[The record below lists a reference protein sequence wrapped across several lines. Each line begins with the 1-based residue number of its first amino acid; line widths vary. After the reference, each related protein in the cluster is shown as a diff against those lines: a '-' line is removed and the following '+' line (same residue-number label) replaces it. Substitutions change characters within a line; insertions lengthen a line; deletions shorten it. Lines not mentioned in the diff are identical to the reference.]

1 MKYLAT
7 AVGAFAAATLAVGTL
22 RPDIYIL
29 LLAAAAIGSAVTTFR
44 AARISMFLRI
54 FAAIFAVETLLFG
67 ACFLVNRLGLWPK
80 AYADL
85 LPPDSLALTV
95 ALFGSLIY
103 AISYAPIVRKMTA
116 IADPYFYETAPTVA
130 RAWPFPAVTIASN
143 RLAIAAMVFL
153 IVVNQAQV
161 LIDVRLSFFSRD
173 FFNALQGK
181 DQPEFW
187 RQLVVVFIPWAL
199 VYVTSAVVEYVV
211 TSTFVVRWRR
221 WLTALY
227 IGRWLDAG
235 AHYHMAL
242 AGSPAD
248 NPDQRI
254 ADDIFGFIYGGG
266 AGTGLYG
273 YSVIALQTVTSL
285 VSFSIVLWGLS
296 ANFTVPG
303 TSFYVPGFLFWAA
316 LLYAGLG
323 TAIAHWIGRPLVGLF
338 FDRQH
343 YEADFR
349 FGLARLREY
358 SEQIALLGGEEAEKA
373 SAMQRFSNV
382 FDNYMRIVQVRK
394 RFAAFSSLY
403 RQISQY
409 IPIVVGAPFFFL
421 GKIQL
426 GVLTQSVRAFAS
438 VEAALTF
445 FVSYYTSLAEF
456 RAVLDRLISFDESIE
471 RARALKRA
479 TPRVEVGQTPRD
491 GVAVAALTLNLP
503 DGRALA
509 RIENLTLK
517 AHEPTLLV
525 GASGSGKSTLFRAFA
540 GIWPFGDGQIEAPP
554 HAALMLLPQRP
565 YIPIGALRDA
575 IAYPSLAAGHGDEEL
590 RAALVA
596 AGLPLLAD
604 RLDDSDN
611 WQLRLSGGE
620 QQRLA
625 IARALIAKP
634 DWLFLDEATSALDEA
649 SEAAVYREIAR
660 ELPRTTIVSIGHRT
674 TLAVFHTRGLMMTK
688 QPGGPSTLADA
699 AVGLPVG
706 GRGAEATVENAEASL
721 G

>member
-7 AVGAFAAATLAVGTL
+7 AVGAFAAATLVVGAL
-22 RPDIYIL
+22 RPDTYVF
-29 LLAAAAIGSAVTTFR
+29 LLAAAAIGSAVTTFW
-44 AARISMFLRI
+44 AARISNFLRI
-54 FAAIFAVETLLFG
+54 FAAIFAVETILFG
-67 ACFLVNRLGLWPK
+67 ASFLVNRLGFWPK

-103 AISYAPIVRKMTA
+103 VISYAPIVRKMTA
-116 IADPYFYETAPTVA
+116 IADPYFCEAAPTMA
-130 RAWPFPAVTIASN
+130 RAWPFPAFTIASN
-143 RLAIAAMVFL
+143 RLATATLVFL
-153 IVVNQAQV
+153 IIVNQAQV
-161 LIDVRLSFFSRD
+161 AIDVRLSFFSRD
-173 FFNALQGK
+173 FFNALQSK

-187 RQLVVVFIPWAL
+187 RQLVLVFVPWAS
-199 VYVTSAVVEYVV
+199 VYVASAVVEFVV
-211 TSTFVVRWRR
+211 TSTFVIRWRR

-242 AGSPAD
+242 VGSPAD

-273 YSVIALQTVTSL
+273 YSVIALQTVTAL
-285 VSFSIVLWGLS
+285 VSYSIVLWGLS

-358 SEQIALLGGEEAEKA
+358 SEQIALLGGEDAEKT
-373 SAMQRFSNV
+373 SAMQRFSCV

-394 RFAAFSSLY
+394 RFAAFTQFY

-426 GVLTQSVRAFAS
+426 GVLTQSVRAFGS
-438 VEAALTF
+438 VEASLTF

-456 RAVLDRLISFDESIE
+456 RAVLDRLISFDKLIE

-479 TPRVEVGQTPRD
+479 TPRVAVDQTACD
-491 GVAVAALTLNLP
+491 QVAVAALTLNLP
-503 DGRALA
+503 DGRPLA
-509 RIENLTLK
+509 RVENLMLK

-525 GASGSGKSTLFRAFA
+525 GASGTGKSTLFRALA
-540 GIWPFGDGQIEAPP
+540 EIWPFGDGRIESPAG
-554 HAALMLLPQRP
+554 AMLLPQRP
-565 YIPIGALRDA
+565 YIPSAPCATPSPIPLWRRVMGMRNFGRRSSPRDCLASPIASTKATIGNCGSPAENSSA
-575 IAYPSLAAGHGDEEL
+575 SPS
-590 RAALVA
+590 
-596 AGLPLLAD
+596 P
-604 RLDDSDN
+604 
-611 WQLRLSGGE
+611 
-620 QQRLA
+620 
-625 IARALIAKP
+625 AR
-634 DWLFLDEATSALDEA
+634 
-649 SEAAVYREIAR
+649 
-660 ELPRTTIVSIGHRT
+660 
-674 TLAVFHTRGLMMTK
+674 
-688 QPGGPSTLADA
+688 
-699 AVGLPVG
+699 
-706 GRGAEATVENAEASL
+706 
-721 G
+721 

>member
-1 MKYLAT
+1 MKYLAI
-7 AVGAFAAATLAVGTL
+7 AVGAFAAATLVVGAL
-22 RPDIYIL
+22 RPDMYIFL
-29 LLAAAAIGSAVTTFR
+29 MAAAAIGSAVTTFR
-44 AARISMFLRI
+44 AARISIFLRI
-54 FAAIFAVETLLFG
+54 FAAIFAVETILLG
-67 ACFLVNRLGLWPK
+67 ATFLVNRLGLWPK

-95 ALFGSLIY
+95 ALFGSLVY
-103 AISYAPIVRKMTA
+103 AISYVPIVRKMTA

-130 RAWPFPAVTIASN
+130 RAWPLPAVRIASN
-143 RLAIAAMVFL
+143 RLATAMLVFL
-153 IVVNQAQV
+153 IVLNQAQV
-161 LIDVRLSFFSRD
+161 AIDVRLSFFSRD
-173 FFNALQGK
+173 FFNALQSK

-187 RQLVVVFIPWAL
+187 RQLVVVFVPWAS
-199 VYVTSAVVEYVV
+199 VYVASAVVEYVV

-227 IGRWLDAG
+227 IGRWLHAG
-235 AHYHMAL
+235 AHYQMAL
-242 AGSPAD
+242 TGSPAD

-273 YSVIALQTVTSL
+273 YSVIALQTVTAL

-316 LLYAGLG
+316 LIYAGLG
-323 TAIAHWIGRPLVGLF
+323 TALAHWIGRPLVGLF

-373 SAMQRFSNV
+373 SAMERFSKV
-382 FDNYMRIVQVRK
+382 YDNYMRIVQVRK
-394 RFAAFSSLY
+394 RFAAFSSFY

-426 GVLTQSVRAFAS
+426 GVLTQSVRAFGS
-438 VEAALTF
+438 VEASLTF

-456 RAVLDRLISFDESIE
+456 RAVLDRLISFDESIA

-479 TPRVEVGQTPRD
+479 TPRV
-491 GVAVAALTLNLP
+491 AVEPTAGDDVTVTALTLNLP
-503 DGRALA
+503 NGRPLA
-509 RIENLTLK
+509 RIENLMLK
-517 AHEPTLLV
+517 AHEPALLV
-525 GASGSGKSTLFRAFA
+525 GASGSGKSTLFRALA
-540 GIWPFGDGQIEAPP
+540 GIWPFGDGQIVAPN
-554 HAALMLLPQRP
+554 AALMLLPQRP

-575 IAYPSLAAGHGDEEL
+575 IAYPSLAAGHGDGEL

-596 AGLPLLAD
+596 AGLPGFAD

-634 DWLFLDEATSALDEA
+634 DWLFLDEATSALDDV
-649 SEAAVYREIAR
+649 SEAAVYRAIAR
-660 ELPRTTIVSIGHRT
+660 ELPRTTIVSIGHRS
-674 TLAVFHTRGLMMTK
+674 TLAAFHTRGLMMK
-688 QPGGPSTLADA
+688 PQPTGPSTLAEA
-699 AVGLPVG
+699 AVGLPVS
-706 GRGAEATVENAEASL
+706 GRGAEVTVENAEASL

>member
-1 MKYLAT
+1 MMKSLAN
-7 AVGAFAAATLAVGTL
+7 AVGAFAAATLVVGAL
-22 RPDIYIL
+22 RPDMYVFF
-29 LLAAAAIGSAVTTFR
+29 LAAAAIGCAITTSR
-44 AARISMFLRI
+44 AAGISIFLRI
-54 FAAIFAVETLLFG
+54 FVAIFAVETILFG
-67 ACFLVNRLGLWPK
+67 ACFLANRLDLWPK

-95 ALFGSLIY
+95 ALFGSFIY
-103 AISYAPIVRKMTA
+103 AISYIPIVRKMTA
-116 IADPYFYETAPTVA
+116 IADPYFYDAAPTVA
-130 RAWPFPAVTIASN
+130 RAWPLPAVTIAGN
-143 RLAIAAMVFL
+143 RLATATLVFL
-153 IVVNQAQV
+153 ILVNQAQV
-161 LIDVRLSFFSRD
+161 AIDVRLSFFSRD
-173 FFNALQGK
+173 FFNAMQNK

-187 RQLVVVFIPWAL
+187 RQLVVVFVPWAS
-199 VYVTSAVVEYVV
+199 VYVASAVVEYVV

-221 WLTALY
+221 WLSALY

-235 AHYHMAL
+235 VHYRMAL
-242 AGSPAD
+242 AGSSVD

-254 ADDIFGFIYGGG
+254 ADDIYGFIYGGG

-323 TAIAHWIGRPLVGLF
+323 TAIAHWIGRPLVRLY
-338 FDRQH
+338 FDRQR

-358 SEQIALLGGEEAEKA
+358 SEQIALLGGENAEKT
-373 SAMQRFSNV
+373 SAMRRFSNV
-382 FDNYMRIVQVRK
+382 FDNYMRIVHVRK
-394 RFAAFSSLY
+394 RFAAFTQFY

-426 GVLTQSVRAFAS
+426 GVLTQSVRAFGS
-438 VEAALTF
+438 VEASLTF
-445 FVSYYTSLAEF
+445 FVSYYTGLAEF

-471 RARALKRA
+471 RARALGRA
-479 TPRVEVGQTPRD
+479 TPRVEVDQTARD
-491 GVAVAALTLNLP
+491 QVAVAALTLNLP

-509 RIENLTLK
+509 RIENLMLK
-517 AHEPTLLV
+517 AQEPSLLAGV
-525 GASGSGKSTLFRAFA
+525 SGSGKSTLFRALA
-540 GIWPFGDGQIEAPP
+540 GIWPFGDGRIEAPS
-554 HAALMLLPQRP
+554 AALMLLPQRP

-575 IAYPSLAAGHGDEEL
+575 IAYPSLATCHGDEEL

-596 AGLPLLAD
+596 AGLPGLTD
-604 RLDDSDN
+604 RLDESDN

-625 IARALIAKP
+625 VARALIAKP

-649 SEAAVYREIAR
+649 SEAAVYRAIAR
-660 ELPRTTIVSIGHRT
+660 ELPRTTIVSIGHRA
-674 TLAVFHTRGLMMTK
+674 TLAAFHTRGLMMNRER
-688 QPGGPSTLADA
+688 GGPSTLAEA
-699 AVGLPVG
+699 AAQLP
-706 GRGAEATVENAEASL
+706 A
-721 G
+721 

>member
-1 MKYLAT
+1 MMKYLAT
-7 AVGAFAAATLAVGTL
+7 AVGAFAAATLVVGAL
-22 RPDIYIL
+22 HPDIYVF
-29 LLAAAAIGSAVTTFR
+29 LLAAAAIGSAVTTFW
-44 AARISMFLRI
+44 AARISIFLRI
-54 FAAIFAVETLLFG
+54 FAAIFAVETILFG

-85 LPPDSLALTV
+85 VTPDSLALTV

-103 AISYAPIVRKMTA
+103 VISYAPIVRKMTA
-116 IADPYFYETAPTVA
+116 IADPYFCEAAPTTA
-130 RAWPFPAVTIASN
+130 RAWPLPAVTIASN
-143 RLAIAAMVFL
+143 RLATATLAFL
-153 IVVNQAQV
+153 IVINQAQV
-161 LIDVRLSFFSRD
+161 AIDVRLSFFSRD
-173 FFNALQGK
+173 FFNALQSK

-187 RQLVVVFIPWAL
+187 RQLVLVFVPWAS
-199 VYVTSAVVEYVV
+199 VYVASAVVEFVV
-211 TSTFVVRWRR
+211 TSTFVIRWRR

-242 AGSPAD
+242 TGSPAD

-266 AGTGLYG
+266 AGLYG
-273 YSVIALQTVTSL
+273 YSVIALQTVTAL
-285 VSFSIVLWGLS
+285 VSYSIVLWGLS

-358 SEQIALLGGEEAEKA
+358 SEQIALLGGEDAEKT
-373 SAMQRFSNV
+373 SAMQRFSNI

-394 RFAAFSSLY
+394 RFAAFTQFY

-426 GVLTQSVRAFAS
+426 GVLTQSVRAFGS
-438 VEAALTF
+438 VEASLTF
-445 FVSYYTSLAEF
+445 FVSYYTGLAEF

-479 TPRVEVGQTPRD
+479 TPRVAVDQTAGD
-491 GVAVAALTLNLP
+491 HVAVSALTLNLP

-509 RIENLTLK
+509 RIENLMLK
-517 AHEPTLLV
+517 AHEPALLV
-525 GASGSGKSTLFRAFA
+525 GASGSGKSTLFRALA
-540 GIWPFGDGQIEAPP
+540 GIWPFGEGQIEAP
-554 HAALMLLPQRP
+554 HAGAMLLPQRP

-575 IAYPSLAAGHGDEEL
+575 IAYPSLAAGHEDGEL

-596 AGLPLLAD
+596 AGLPGFAD

-634 DWLFLDEATSALDEA
+634 DWLFLDEATSALDEQ
-649 SEAAVYREIAR
+649 SEAAVYRAIAR
-660 ELPRTTIVSIGHRT
+660 ELPRTTIVSIGHRA
-674 TLAVFHTRGLMMTK
+674 TLAVFHTRGLMMET
-688 QPGGPSTLADA
+688 QPCGPSTLAEA

-706 GRGAEATVENAEASL
+706 GRSAEATVENAEASL